1 MQDESREGV
10 SQPLSDDELLER
22 DYHQLEEL
30 SRLRKRAGRIG
41 RTVTVRSVRQQERK
55 EPYVYSIE
63 REVRVGEPLLCLT
76 LEEATEKVAQLEQRD
91 PED

>member
-63 REVRVGEPLLCLT
+63 REVRVGEPLLC
-76 LEEATEKVAQLEQRD
+76 EEATEKVAQLEQRD